1 VIPQLILVPEIFLK
15 MEDRALKLIN
25 KAIGYGV
32 HELEASPNIDSVM
45 YGPIMGPDDLD
56 RVGDWY

>member
-1 VIPQLILVPEIFLK
+1 MFSK
-15 MEDRALKLIN
+15 MQERALKLIN

-32 HELEASPNIDSVM
+32 YGYEASSDINSVM

-56 RVGDWY
+56 RVGSWY